1 MKRLFLPSLFSIALF
16 CPSSAA
22 AEKEIVLL
30 YTNNTNGAL
39 ENCLCPEK
47 PYGSLEKR
55 VHYLRE
61 WLKENPNSV
70 LVDAGDF
77 LSPTRNALKDSI
89 AFRIYEMMAY
99 DAIGLGDQE
108 FFRGAQ
114 FIADLI
120 EGSPLPFISSNLDK
134 PAVSSVKR
142 EIVVERAG
150 VRFGFLSVMDP
161 SVFMFYPKRVKDE
174 VAFTD
179 FSATLQGQIDDLR
192 KKSDVVVLLSH
203 SGVDADRE
211 IAKTYSGIDVIVG
224 SHTQSVMEAPE
235 TVGETVIVQAGKDGY
250 YVGHLRLT
258 FDDKNSITAHDGELV
273 AMDFPFPNDPTV
285 VEMIIDYNRIS
296 KARAGSVVERIT
308 PVPLEFMVASSE
320 SCALCHATEY
330 DHWTASRHAVSLKTL
345 KDEHKE
351 KSPDCLSCHTS
362 GFGRDDGYLNYN
374 ITAALKNVNCTE
386 CHYTPA
392 GHLAEPAAFVT
403 SGLTE
408 ENCVRCHD
416 QANSPTFA
424 FAAFMERSRHPL
436 PALPE
441 PAPEPAEPAAPETPE
456 THQTHLT
463 KETPSTEPSGDE
475 KGETISEG
483 RIHTVRKGDSLW
495 SLSEQYLGKGGR
507 WREIHAANPGIRDLD
522 PNHLPV
528 GIKLRIPPE

>member
-320 SCALCHATEY
+320 SCASCHATEY

-408 ENCVRCHD
+408 
-416 QANSPTFA
+416 
-424 FAAFMERSRHPL
+424 
-436 PALPE
+436 
-441 PAPEPAEPAAPETPE
+441 APDPAEPAAPETPE

>member
-1 MKRLFLPSLFSIALF
+1 M
-16 CPSSAA
+16 
-22 AEKEIVLL
+22 AE
-30 YTNNTNGAL
+30 G
-39 ENCLCPEK
+39 
-47 PYGSLEKR
+47 
-55 VHYLRE
+55 
-61 WLKENPNSV
+61 
-70 LVDAGDF
+70 
-77 LSPTRNALKDSI
+77 
-89 AFRIYEMMAY
+89 
-99 DAIGLGDQE
+99 E

-320 SCALCHATEY
+320 SCASCHATEY

-345 KDEHKE
+345 KRRSTRKNRRTA
-351 KSPDCLSCHTS
+351 SPATPRGSAATMATSTTILQRPSRMSTAPSATTRLRATSPSRPPLS
-362 GFGRDDGYLNYN
+362 
-374 ITAALKNVNCTE
+374 
-386 CHYTPA
+386 PA
-392 GHLAEPAAFVT
+392 G
-403 SGLTE
+403 
-408 ENCVRCHD
+408 
-416 QANSPTFA
+416 
-424 FAAFMERSRHPL
+424 
-436 PALPE
+436 
-441 PAPEPAEPAAPETPE
+441 
-456 THQTHLT
+456 
-463 KETPSTEPSGDE
+463 
-475 KGETISEG
+475 
-483 RIHTVRKGDSLW
+483 
-495 SLSEQYLGKGGR
+495 
-507 WREIHAANPGIRDLD
+507 
-522 PNHLPV
+522 
-528 GIKLRIPPE
+528 